1 MLQKHNLYLND
12 GADSFIIK
20 DMKEFEKYVRE
31 ELKDF
36 IGKEKL
42 NLKPNSI
49 EELEKTIEVINE
61 KNKNQISFFLISKE
75 DDEESQF

>member
-1 MLQKHNLYLND
+1 MLQKYNLYLNN